1 MLEDVKQQIEDAAS
15 KTEEAD
21 AALRI
26 LELVGED
33 VGAQRAQMD
42 ELKKKVELYRTA
54 MKSAGV

>member
-1 MLEDVKQQIEDAAS
+1 MLEDVKQQITDAAA

-33 VGAQRAQMD
+33 VGAQREQME
-42 ELKKKVELYRTA
+42 ELKKKVELYKQA
-54 MKSAGV
+54 MKTAGV